1 MAKIYKT
8 ARGKAIDVDR
18 IKLTNESAIAVGNM
32 KVNARGDVLGSGKQ
46 VAIGRN
52 QLMDQVYNIPN
63 DVYSPN
69 SPSEV
74 AHRQQLIES
83 HNTQKLAE
91 LANNLTVPITPAENQ
106 TPTPTTSSTAR
117 GSLASSIA
125 KPTTVT
131 QELVPNPKEQKKS
144 NGPGRI

>member
-1 MAKIYKT
+1 MSKIYKT
-8 ARGKAIDVDR
+8 ARGKPVDFDR

-74 AHRQQLIES
+74 ALRRQLVES
-83 HNTQKLAE
+83 KNTQKLAE
-91 LANNLTVPITPAENQ
+91 LANNLTVPIDSKEDQP
-106 TPTPTTSSTAR
+106 TPTPTVR

-125 KPTTVT
+125 NPTTKT
-131 QELVPNPKEQKKS
+131 QELIPNPKEQKKS